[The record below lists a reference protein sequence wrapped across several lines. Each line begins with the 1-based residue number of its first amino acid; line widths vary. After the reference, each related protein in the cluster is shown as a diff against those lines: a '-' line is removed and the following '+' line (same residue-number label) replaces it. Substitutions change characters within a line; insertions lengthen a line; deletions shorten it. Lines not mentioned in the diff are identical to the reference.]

1 MERNKT
7 ANYDRLGQF
16 LQSYLQENRSYKA
29 GTLYAAYVETH
40 PEDKVTQK
48 DFAMFLRYQVEKD
61 DGMLKRTA
69 HGIYEMR
76 NDPSDRGITFPRKG
90 RFDQAGQNIDIPYMD
105 SIYVS
110 SEDAALD
117 KIYDD
122 TINLMARMRFAVKS
136 LQGYA
141 NPCPELQMELESYL
155 AGMLKNMSRVADDV
169 SGMMAWCEDHWD
181 QITLARDVQDT
192 DLAEDTL
199 TMNM

>member
-1 MERNKT
+1 MERKKT
-7 ANYDRLGQF
+7 ADYERLGQF
-16 LQSYLQENRSYKA
+16 LQSYLQENRCYKA
-29 GTLYAAYVETH
+29 GTLYEAYLESN
-40 PEDKVTQK
+40 PDDRVTQK
-48 DFAMFLRYQVEKD
+48 DFAMFLRYQVKKNS
-61 DGMLKRTA
+61 GMLKRTA

-76 NDPSDRGITFPRKG
+76 SDPADHGITFPRKG
-90 RFDQAGQNIDIPYMD
+90 RFDQAGQNLDILYMD

-122 TINLMARMRFAVKS
+122 TIKLMARMRFAVKC

-155 AGMLKNMSRVADDV
+155 AGMMKNMSRVADDV

-181 QITLARDVQDT
+181 QIALARDVQDT
-192 DLAEDTL
+192 DLAEEDMTL
-199 TMNM
+199 EM

>member
-1 MERNKT
+1 MERKKT
-7 ANYDRLGQF
+7 ADYERLGQF
-16 LQSYLQENRSYKA
+16 LQSYLQENRCYKA
-29 GTLYAAYVETH
+29 GTLYEAYLESN
-40 PEDKVTQK
+40 PDDRVTQK
-48 DFAMFLRYQVEKD
+48 DFAMFLRYQVEKNS
-61 DGMLKRTA
+61 GMLKRTA

-76 NDPSDRGITFPRKG
+76 SDPADRGITFPRKG
-90 RFDQAGQNIDIPYMD
+90 RFDQAGQNLDILYMD

-122 TINLMARMRFAVKS
+122 TIKLMARMRFAVKS

-155 AGMLKNMSRVADDV
+155 AGMMKNMSRVADDV

-181 QITLARDVQDT
+181 QIALARDVQDT
-192 DLAEDTL
+192 DLAEEDMTL
-199 TMNM
+199 EM